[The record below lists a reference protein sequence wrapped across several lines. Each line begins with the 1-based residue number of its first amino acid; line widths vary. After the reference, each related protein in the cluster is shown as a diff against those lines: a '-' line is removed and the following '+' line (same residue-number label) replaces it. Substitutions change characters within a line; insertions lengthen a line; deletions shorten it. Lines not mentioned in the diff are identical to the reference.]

1 MGGIKLNIDFH
12 VHITPPDIIKNWE
25 KIAQKED
32 YFKLISE
39 SPVNKFVTADDVVEE
54 LERSGVDKA
63 VVFGFA
69 FKDMGL
75 CRYVN
80 DYVIESIKK
89 YPDKLI
95 GYISVM
101 PKSRDLERE
110 IDRCMEQD
118 LRGIGELF
126 PYGQGFDISNP
137 CEMKDLA
144 NFSIERDLPVI
155 IHTNE
160 PIGHYYCGKT
170 DTTPAKACKFAE
182 SFSDLKI
189 VFAHWGGGLLF
200 YELMPE
206 IRKQNKNVYYDTAAS
221 PFLYDK
227 KIYKIARELEIL
239 DKVLLGSDFPLI
251 SMKRYLK
258 EIENSGLAL
267 DEQAK
272 ILGRNAQK
280 LLNVK

>member
-1 MGGIKLNIDFH
+1 MKIDFH
-12 VHITPPDIIKNWE
+12 VHVTPPEIIKNWE

-32 YFKLISE
+32 YFKLLSE
-39 SPVNKFVTADDVVEE
+39 SPVNKFATADDIVKG
-54 LERSGVDKA
+54 LDSSGVDRA

-69 FKDMGL
+69 FNDMAL

-80 DYVIESIKK
+80 DYVIESVKK

-101 PKSRDLERE
+101 PKSGDIEKE
-110 IDRCMEQD
+110 IDRCMGHG

-126 PYGQGFDISNP
+126 PYGQGFDIADP
-137 CEMKDLA
+137 CEVRNLA
-144 NFSIERDLPVI
+144 NLLIERDLPVI

-160 PIGHYYCGKT
+160 SVGHYYCGKT
-170 DTTPAKACKFAE
+170 DTTPVKASKFAE
-182 SFSDLKI
+182 NFPELKI

-206 IRKQNKNVYYDTAAS
+206 IRKQNSNVYYDTAAS

-227 KIYKIARELEIL
+227 NIYKVARELGVL

-251 SMKRYLK
+251 SMTRYLN
-258 EIENSGLAL
+258 EIKNSGITAK
-267 DEQAK
+267 EQAK
-272 ILGRNAQK
+272 ITGENARR
-280 LLNVK
+280 LLKIK